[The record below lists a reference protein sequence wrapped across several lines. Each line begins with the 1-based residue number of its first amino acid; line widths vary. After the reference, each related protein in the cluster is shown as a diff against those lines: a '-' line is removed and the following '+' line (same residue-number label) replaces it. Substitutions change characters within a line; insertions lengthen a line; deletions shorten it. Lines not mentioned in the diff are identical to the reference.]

1 MLRGSQGDN
10 LSFKGGG
17 MTKRSMLPP
26 FHANLF
32 ALAAARYRCHDI
44 GGSVIGSMGRA

>member
-1 MLRGSQGDN
+1 
-10 LSFKGGG
+10 
-17 MTKRSMLPP
+17 MTKRSMPPP

-44 GGSVIGSMGRA
+44 GGSVIGTLGSGFFAPTWCRLT